1 MTTAVLQGSLGAFN
15 LPEVLTFLS
24 STRKSGTLTVS
35 HDGRDANLFFDDGE
49 LVYAGSNQEQFRLG
63 AVLLRKKMITPDQR
77 DRIDAVMRNDG
88 GQFGTL
94 AVQQGVLSDDQLRD
108 YLKVQVAEVVYDSF
122 VWPGGAFAFTDGI
135 QLPVH
140 AVTIAVDLP
149 NLIMEGAR
157 RIAEW
162 EQCLRLLPDSQV
174 VFRVVTSPRDEKI
187 TLTADEWRILFL
199 INGQRT
205 LEDLCHDAEDDA
217 FQVYR
222 VVYGLHANNLIEVVP
237 RAIVVEE
244 DLGTAPPTG
253 RMKAVV
259 VGEDTFKQASPVFH
273 SESTVRELS
282 DDTSLLVSSE
292 AKLSYSDVVK
302 PTVAQLITQNG
313 DNNGTAYPLVESE
326 YLVGRHRDNGI
337 QLTDL
342 GVSGF
347 HARIYRGPDGYTIED
362 LKSRNGTFV
371 NGARVFHAALQHGD
385 RVHVGATDLL
395 FEILFEDS
403 SS

>member
-1 MTTAVLQGSLGAFN
+1 MTTAVLQGSLGAFT

-24 STRKSGTLTVS
+24 TTRKSGTLTVA
-35 HDGRDANLFFDDGE
+35 HDSREASLFFAEGE

-63 AVLLRKKMITPDQR
+63 SILLRKKMITPDQR
-77 DRIDAVMRNDG
+77 DRVDALMRNDG
-88 GQFGTL
+88 GQFGTR
-94 AVQQGVLSDDQLRD
+94 AVQHGVLSDDQLRD
-108 YLKVQVAEVVYDSF
+108 FLKVQVSEIVYDSF
-122 VWPGGAFAFTDGI
+122 VWPAGSFTFADGV
-135 QLPVH
+135 QLPSH

-205 LEDLCHDAEDDA
+205 LEELCKDAEDDA

-222 VVYGLHANNLIEVVP
+222 VVYGLHANTLIEVVP
-237 RAIVVEE
+237 RNLVVEE
-244 DLGTAPPTG
+244 EVTPAGPPTG
-253 RMKAVV
+253 QMPAVI
-259 VGEDTFKQASPVFH
+259 GDDTFKQSSPVFH
-273 SESTVRELS
+273 AESTVRELS

-292 AKLSYSDVVK
+292 AHLSYADVVK
-302 PTVAQLITQNG
+302 PTVAQLTTQNG
-313 DNNGTAYPLVESE
+313 DNTGTTFPLVEAE

-337 QLTDL
+337 QLSDL

-385 RVHVGATDLL
+385 RVHIGATDLL
-395 FEILFEDS
+395 FEVLYES
-403 SS
+403 A

>member
-1 MTTAVLQGSLGAFN
+1 MSTAVLQGALGAFT

-24 STRKSGTLTVS
+24 TTRKSGTLTVAHES
-35 HDGRDANLFFDDGE
+35 REAQLFFDRGE

-63 AVLLRKKMITPDQR
+63 SVLLRRKMITPDQR
-77 DRIDAVMRNDG
+77 DRIDALMRSDG

-108 YLKVQVAEVVYDSF
+108 YLKVQVSEIVYDSF
-122 VWPGGAFAFTDGI
+122 VWPNGSFTFANDGV
-135 QLPVH
+135 QLPGH

-157 RIAEW
+157 RIEEW
-162 EQCLRLLPDSQV
+162 EQCLRLLPDSHV
-174 VFRVVTSPRDEKI
+174 VFRVVTAPRDEKI

-205 LEDLCHDAEDDA
+205 LEDLCRDGDDDA
-217 FQVYR
+217 LQIYR

-237 RAIVVEE
+237 RQLVVEE
-244 DLGTAPPTG
+244 EAPPTSQ
-253 RMKAVV
+253 MPAVLSD
-259 VGEDTFKQASPVFH
+259 ETFKQASPVFH

-292 AKLSYSDVVK
+292 ARLSYSDVVK
-302 PTVAQLITQNG
+302 PTVAQLTTQNG
-313 DNNGTAYPLVESE
+313 DHAGLVFPLVESE

-337 QLTDL
+337 QLSDL

-385 RVHVGATDLL
+385 RVHIGATDLL
-395 FEILFEDS
+395 FEILFES
-403 SS
+403 

>member
-1 MTTAVLQGSLGAFN
+1 MSTVVLQGVLGPFA

-24 STRKSGTLTVS
+24 TTRKSGTLTVTHES
-35 HDGRDANLFFDDGE
+35 REAHLFFDGGD
-49 LVYAGSNQEQFRLG
+49 LVYAGSNQESFRLG
-63 AVLLRKKMITPDQR
+63 SVLLRKKMITPDQR
-77 DRIDAVMRNDG
+77 DRIDALMRSDG

-94 AVQQGVLSDDQLRD
+94 AVQQGVISDEQLRD
-108 YLKVQVAEVVYDSF
+108 YLKVQVSEIVYDSF
-122 VWPGGAFAFTDGI
+122 VWPAGSFAFTDGVA
-135 QLPVH
+135 LPAH

-174 VFRVVTSPRDEKI
+174 VFRVVTKPRDEKI

-205 LEDLCHDAEDDA
+205 LEELCRDADDEA
-217 FQVYR
+217 LEVYR

-237 RAIVVEE
+237 RQIVVEE
-244 DLGTAPPTG
+244 EVAAPSPD
-253 RMKAVV
+253 
-259 VGEDTFKQASPVFH
+259 DTFKQASPVFH

-302 PTVAQLITQNG
+302 PTVAQLTSQNG
-313 DNNGTAYPLVESE
+313 DSAGQVFPLVEAE

-337 QLTDL
+337 QLSDL

-385 RVHVGATDLL
+385 RVHIGATDLL
-395 FEILFEDS
+395 FEVLFEQS
-403 SS
+403 